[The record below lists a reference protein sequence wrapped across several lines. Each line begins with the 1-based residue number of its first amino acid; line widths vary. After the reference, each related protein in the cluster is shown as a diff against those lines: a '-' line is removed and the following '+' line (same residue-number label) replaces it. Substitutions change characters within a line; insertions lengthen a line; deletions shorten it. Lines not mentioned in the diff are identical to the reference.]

1 MFSFLT
7 YNFVLIALATA
18 LTIAL
23 ASALLSPFL
32 VLNEQALIAD
42 GLAHVGFTGLAV
54 GILFS
59 NQPLLISI
67 PIVVLASIIVKY
79 LADNKNIN
87 GDAALGILSTV
98 SLAIGLVIIH
108 KSTGFNRSI
117 EGMLVGSLWTISLSE
132 MFITLSILVL
142 IALFIFTNY
151 QKLLLLTFDYKY
163 AKFKEIKVKLNSYT
177 LAILTAV
184 LITIGVKTI
193 GTLLIS
199 SFVIFP
205 VLIGMQLSTSF
216 KKTLFIGAVSSSVAV
231 IIGIFTAHL
240 IDIPAGASIVLTYA
254 LLLLI
259 SMVYKNIMKR
269 SLSRA

>member
-7 YNFVLIALATA
+7 YNFVIIALATA
-18 LTIAL
+18 LIIAL

-59 NQPLLISI
+59 EQPLLISI
-67 PIVVLASIIVKY
+67 PIVIVASVIVKY

-87 GDAALGILSTV
+87 GDAALGILSTI

-117 EGMLVGSLWTISLSE
+117 EGMLVGSLWTISLTE
-132 MFITLSILVL
+132 LF
-142 IALFIFTNY
+142 IALSVLLLIGGFLLINY

-163 AKFKEIKVKLNSYT
+163 AKFKKIKVKLISYT

-205 VLIGMQLSTSF
+205 VLIGMQSTTSF
-216 KKTLFIGAVSSSVAV
+216 KKTLLIGAISSAFAV

-240 IDIPAGASIVLTYA
+240 IDIPAGASIVLVYA
-254 LLLLI
+254 LILI
-259 SMVYKNIMKR
+259 VTMLSKKIMRR
-269 SLSRA
+269 SFYRA